1 VKEEGADNDL
11 LCRIAKDNLFE
22 AVHKTLGD
30 LLEPS
35 LFVGRAPQQVK
46 EFIVDCVDPILET
59 HAAELSKTGLDAVNV

>member
-1 VKEEGADNDL
+1 
-11 LCRIAKDNLFE
+11 
-22 AVHKTLGD
+22 VHNTLGD

-46 EFIVDCVDPILET
+46 EFIVDCVDPILTE

>member
-11 LCRIAKDNLFE
+11 LSRIAKDNLFA
-22 AVHKTLGD
+22 AVHNTLGD

-46 EFIVDCVDPILET
+46 EFIADCVDPILT
-59 HAAELSKTGLDAVNV
+59 DHAAELSKTGLDSVNV